1 MKNLI
6 LNSALLLILIVV
18 PIIPGY
24 LRIYNQQSNPKL
36 KLCVENGRNGNM
48 NILKGDLAYLEA
60 IFSRALENNDNEDPK
75 SHELKNTINLLFFT
89 SQSKFDFK
97 DPVLKINKLFYS
109 KNNNFSTV
117 YLKIPSPPPK
127 NIS

>member
-24 LRIYNQQSNPKL
+24 LHIYNQQSNPKL
-36 KLCVENGRNGNM
+36 KLCVENGRYGNM
-48 NILKGDLAYLEA
+48 NILKGDLANLEA

-75 SHELKNTINLLFFT
+75 SHELNNRINLFFFT

-97 DPVLKINKLFYS
+97 DQELKINKLLYS

>member
-1 MKNLI
+1 MKKLLFNSTLI
-6 LNSALLLILIVV
+6 FIMVIFPLV
-18 PIIPGY
+18 PSY
-24 LRIYNQQSNPKL
+24 LHLYNQISSPKI
-36 KLCVENGRNGNM
+36 KLCYENGNRKSINV
-48 NILKGDLAYLEA
+48 LKGDLAYLEA
-60 IFSRALENNDNEDPK
+60 IFSRTLENNDKEDPK
-75 SHELKNTINLLFFT
+75 SQELKNTINLLFFT

-97 DPVLKINKLFYS
+97 DPVLNINKLLYS